1 MFRKFFSVGSAISVL
16 ALATMT
22 SPGCALLGLEEEEE
36 TTTVATGSLSEL
48 EGTWNSSCILA
59 SDGSTYDK
67 HTLSL
72 SGTNLTSTTTSYQDS
87 SCSTSR
93 FSTEYAYT
101 NVAAGTAINLSNGNP
116 GWGISGTVQSLNV
129 TPLSSDM
136 TNTMNSISFCGL
148 STWQLNTASNA
159 QGLDCGSGAYPTQ
172 GSAWN
177 SRYRVSG
184 TTLTVQVSDTATRDY
199 IKQ

>member
-1 MFRKFFSVGSAISVL
+1 MFRKFFSIGSTTCLL
-16 ALATMT
+16 ALTTVT
-22 SPGCALLGLEEEEE
+22 SPGCALLGLEEEEEE

-48 EGTWNSSCILA
+48 VGTWNSNCI
-59 SDGSTYDK
+59 SDGSNYDK

-72 SGTNLTSTTTSYQDS
+72 SGTNLTTTQTSYQDS

-93 FSTEYAYT
+93 YSAEYTYA
-101 NVAAGTAINLSNGNP
+101 NVAAGTAINLSDGNS
-116 GWGISGTVQSLNV
+116 GWGISGTQQSLNI
-129 TPLSSDM
+129 TPLSSTM
-136 TNTMNSISFCGL
+136 TNTMNSVSYCGL

-159 QGLDCGSGAYPTQ
+159 QGLDCGSGANPTQ
-172 GSAWN
+172 GSAWS

-184 TTLTVQVSDTATRDY
+184 TTLTVQVSNTATRNY